1 MDFSALFNDPFLS
14 DFDLQLVTAEA
25 GHELARYPV
34 HGAVLAGQR

>member
-14 DFDLQLVTAEA
+14 DFDLQLVTSE
-25 GHELARYPV
+25 GCHEVQRYPV